1 MKALLYAM
9 MLFMSCVIGNVS
21 EASETMRLKISFEG
35 TEVII
40 KPEDNSAVKEIIKM
54 LPATLEFSDF
64 AGEEKIAVLPEPIS
78 LDGAPRGMKASA
90 GKVFIY
96 APWGNFG
103 IFYKEHGRSID
114 QRLIPL
120 GEVEKGLE
128 SLALKRGGF
137 KAKVVVFYP

>member
-1 MKALLYAM
+1 
-9 MLFMSCVIGNVS
+9 
-21 EASETMRLKISFEG
+21 MRLKISFEG

-40 KPEDNSAVKEIIKM
+40 KPEGNSAVKEIIKM

-114 QRLIPL
+114 QSLIPL

-137 KAKVVVFYP
+137 KAKVEVFYP